1 MEFEVPQVISNI
13 KEITAVYNM
22 NDKIDLTQL
31 TAALEDDLL
40 TFTATL
46 RGIKRR
52 EQEYGITPK
61 DTDTLEDRRYRIFLE
76 EMKTLPYT
84 EMSLRKKLDAVCGVG
99 NYKLIISKDS
109 VNLKVGLARKSMFE
123 DLTDLLEKVTP
134 LNMLL
139 EVKLLYNTYE
149 KIETYT
155 YEQLA
160 VYTYGQVREEVLI

>member
-52 EQEYGITPK
+52 EREYGITPK

-76 EMKTLPYT
+76 EMKKLP
-84 EMSLRKKLDAVCGVG
+84 
-99 NYKLIISKDS
+99 
-109 VNLKVGLARKSMFE
+109 
-123 DLTDLLEKVTP
+123 
-134 LNMLL
+134 
-139 EVKLLYNTYE
+139 
-149 KIETYT
+149 
-155 YEQLA
+155 
-160 VYTYGQVREEVLI
+160 